1 MTIENSI
8 IVNLAVK
15 NANLKESSVNKETDG
30 PFLMKT
36 DEIGPKN
43 YTDCKVKGRLF
54 KCMNSKNIPFEREKI
69 VEIAVEKSGGT
80 DIHST
85 KVTIWRGRDMNT
97 RVTGVKNQD

>member
-1 MTIENSI
+1 MIENKI
-8 IVNLAVK
+8 IVNLAVI
-15 NANLKESSVNKETDG
+15 NDNLKESSVNKETDG

-54 KCMNSKNIPFEREKI
+54 KCMNSKNVPFGREKI

-80 DIHST
+80 AIHST
-85 KVTIWRGRDMNT
+85 EATILRGRDMNT
-97 RVTGVKNQD
+97 GVTGVKNQD